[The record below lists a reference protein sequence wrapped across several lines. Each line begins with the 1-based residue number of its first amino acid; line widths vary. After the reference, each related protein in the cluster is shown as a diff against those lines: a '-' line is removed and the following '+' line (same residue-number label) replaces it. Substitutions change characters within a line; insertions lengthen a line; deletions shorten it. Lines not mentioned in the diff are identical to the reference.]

1 MHAKNHTIR
10 LFRIVG
16 LTIASL
22 ILAPPS
28 ARAAFNFP
36 DPSPLAPLE
45 ARMLADPSAGNFQQ
59 FSLIEAAL
67 IASGVDQVSKLE
79 SYERK
84 YAAWLAAVRRL
95 SRSKESSLRRAEV
108 LFEFMHREIL
118 SGGYDAQATELI
130 HPFDD
135 GRFNCASA
143 TVLFTAL
150 AADCGLIVHPIERP
164 RHAMCAVEIDGQPM
178 VIETTCPN
186 WFQLTSEMRREAERA
201 ALVRDAASDHPASRR
216 EIGAAALAAV
226 IYYNRG
232 VDLLHE
238 NRFAEAVSV
247 NVRALRL
254 DPENETAAG
263 NLLASINNWALGL
276 CAEGEYAEAAELLAR
291 GLAIAPDHE
300 PFHTNQ
306 RHVYRSWI
314 QSLAAAGRQ
323 REAIAV
329 LDAARRADPGSL
341 IWNYW
346 SQRLGM

>member
-1 MHAKNHTIR
+1 MHARNHTIR
-10 LFRIVG
+10 FHRIVG
-16 LTIASL
+16 LAIASL
-22 ILAPPS
+22 VLTPPAS
-28 ARAAFNFP
+28 RAALSFP
-36 DPSPLAPLE
+36 EPLPLAPLE
-45 ARMLADPSAGNFQQ
+45 ARMLVDPADGKFQQ

-67 IASGVDQVSKLE
+67 IAGGVERASKLE
-79 SYERK
+79 FYERK
-84 YAAWLAAVRRL
+84 YASWVVAVRRL
-95 SRSKESSLRRAEV
+95 AQSEESSLRRVEV
-108 LFEFMHREIL
+108 LFEFMHREVL
-118 SGGYDAQATELI
+118 DGGYDAQATELT

-150 AADCGLIVHPIERP
+150 AADCGMIVHPVERP
-164 RHAMCAVEIDGQPM
+164 RHAMCAVEIDGRQLL
-178 VIETTCPN
+178 VETTCPN
-186 WFQLTSEMRREAERA
+186 WFQLSSEMRREAERA
-201 ALVRDAASDHPASRR
+201 ALDRDATTDRPTSRR
-216 EIGAAALAAV
+216 EIGAAGLVAV

-232 VDLLHE
+232 IDRLHE
-238 NRFAEAVSV
+238 NRFAEAVSA

-323 REAIAV
+323 REAMAV
-329 LDAARRADPGSL
+329 LDAARRADPGSV